1 MQQRRT
7 FLTIVRQGMTAYR
20 TSFGRNPVQLN
31 PGLRLCVPGLHKI
44 VPVDLKEQSERIG
57 KIQAYTRD
65 NVPTLL
71 EGSLFFSVTN
81 PYAATYAVDNYTN
94 SVIQV
99 GSSAMRAVIGTFQY
113 DTIIADRNQIN
124 ERLRQVIG
132 DSIDQWGVSCTRF
145 EIQDFRPSSEAVERQ
160 LELQMEGERARRRTL
175 LDTEA
180 SVNVADGMKRSAI
193 LQSEGKLAS
202 IRNDIAGDY
211 ECVVRKA
218 QAAKESMIM
227 EADGLSQ
234 QVDIISSSLG
244 NSSASRFAA
253 LTTLLEMKR
262 IAYLGQIASGPNNN
276 TYFLDKLK
284 CGGEQQVMYQDLF
297 LKAQNK
303 QRNDD

>member
-1 MQQRRT
+1 
-7 FLTIVRQGMTAYR
+7 MTAYR
-20 TSFGRNPVQLN
+20 TSFGRNPVKLD
-31 PGLRLCVPGLHKI
+31 PGLHLRVPILHKI
-44 VPVDLKEQSERIG
+44 LPVDLKEQSERIG

-71 EGSLFFSVTN
+71 EGSLFFSVNN
-81 PYAATYAVDNYTN
+81 PYAATFAVDDYTN

-99 GSSAMRAVIGTFQY
+99 GSSAMRAVIGTFHY

-132 DSIDQWGVSCTRF
+132 DSIDQWGVACTRF

-180 SVNVADGMKRSAI
+180 SVNVADGLKRSTI

-211 ECVVRKA
+211 ERVVRKA
-218 QAAKESMIM
+218 EAARESMIM
-227 EADGLSQ
+227 EANGISQ
-234 QVDIISSSLG
+234 QIDTISTSLG
-244 NSSASRFAA
+244 NNGASRFAA

-262 IAYLGQIASGPNNN
+262 IEYLGQVASGPNNN

-284 CGGEQQVMYQDLF
+284 SGGESQVMYQDLF
-297 LKAQNK
+297 LKQQQSHK
-303 QRNDD
+303 

>member
-1 MQQRRT
+1 MHQKRS
-7 FLTIVRQGMTAYR
+7 FLTVVRQGMTAYR
-20 TSFGRNPVQLN
+20 TTFGRNPVRLD
-31 PGLRLCVPGLHKI
+31 PGLRLRVPILHRI
-44 VPVDLKEQSERIG
+44 TNVDLREQSERIG
-57 KIQAYTRD
+57 KIQAYTHD
-65 NVPTLL
+65 NVPILL
-71 EGSLFFSVTN
+71 EGTLFFTVKN
-81 PYAATYAVDNYTN
+81 PYAATFAVDDYTN

-113 DTIIADRNQIN
+113 DNIIADRNQIN

-132 DSIDQWGVSCTRF
+132 DSIDQWGVACTRF
-145 EIQDFRPSSEAVERQ
+145 EVQDFRPSSEAVERQ

-180 SVNVADGMKRSAI
+180 SVNVADGLKRSAI

-218 QAAKESMIM
+218 QAAKESMVL
-227 EADGLSQ
+227 EADGLAQ
-234 QVDIISSSLG
+234 QVGIISESLG
-244 NSSASRFAA
+244 NNGASRFAA

-262 IAYLGQIASGPNNN
+262 IAYLGQIASGPNNS

-284 CGGEQQVMYQDLF
+284 SGGDQQLMYQDLF
-297 LKAQNK
+297 LKGQAK
-303 QRNDD
+303 QTEE